1 MQKYITWQ
9 PGNGTRYDLILTQL
23 EVDTVGPKSG
33 SWILVGPWTDRPRV
47 IFLDGATGG
56 ILHYSYI
63 AEKFNVG
70 PHDASVIALMVAP
83 HVGREAVTIDN
94 LFEHYTNAPK
104 GQPTVTIGGAE

>member
-9 PGNGTRYDLILTQL
+9 PGNGTRYDLILTKL
-23 EVDTVGPKSG
+23 EVDTVCPNSG
-33 SWILVGPWTDRPRV
+33 SWILVGPWTDRARV
-47 IFLDGATGG
+47 IFLDENGG
-56 ILHYSYI
+56 PLHFSYI

-83 HVGREAVTIDN
+83 HIGREALTIDN

-104 GQPTVTIGGAE
+104 GEPTVTFGGAE